1 VEDYERYY
9 KGVEELGGQCPSR
22 LAQEL
27 VEQQLDGVVSGQR
40 GYETQ
45 SGSYQLRGFVQYLAG
60 HRFLLNFFSV
70 TLGTVSTH
78 LEQTLLQPDRGMFP
92 AGVCRAASPSRVD
105 QPLARSV
112 TLAGRPTA
120 PGSPPA

>member
-1 VEDYERYY
+1 VGLRRTLRDYERYY

-27 VEQQLDGVVSGQR
+27 VEQRLDGVVSGQR

-45 SGSYQLRGFVQYLAG
+45 SGSYQLRGFAQYLAG

-78 LEQTLLQPDRGMFP
+78 LEQTLL
-92 AGVCRAASPSRVD
+92 
-105 QPLARSV
+105 
-112 TLAGRPTA
+112 
-120 PGSPPA
+120 

>member
-1 VEDYERYY
+1 MGEAALALPLLFLFGAAEAQQALVLFLFELLRPLGGPAHSYGREDDDESNE

-45 SGSYQLRGFVQYLAG
+45 SGSYQLRGFVQYLTG
-60 HRFLLNFFSV
+60 HRFLLNFFSF
-70 TLGTVSTH
+70 TLGH
-78 LEQTLLQPDRGMFP
+78 R
-92 AGVCRAASPSRVD
+92 
-105 QPLARSV
+105 
-112 TLAGRPTA
+112 
-120 PGSPPA
+120 